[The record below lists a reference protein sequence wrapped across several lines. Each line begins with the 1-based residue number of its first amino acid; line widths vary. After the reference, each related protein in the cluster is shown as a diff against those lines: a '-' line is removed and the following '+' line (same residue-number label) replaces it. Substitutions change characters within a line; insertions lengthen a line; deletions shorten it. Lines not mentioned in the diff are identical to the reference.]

1 MVAKPVGT
9 AMRGIPA
16 RRAFLALGLLLV
28 VGCTAQRQAALLEE
42 ADQRAGNGD
51 YKKAAELYRRAI
63 AVSPESTNAIRGL
76 YKLGFIQETYL
87 RDYEASVLNYGEFLK
102 LTKDPVRAYEVQKR
116 IANIYFE
123 HHRDPEKAIVAY
135 RHLMEMNAESL
146 ELDAFQL
153 RIALSHFRKS
163 DFAQARIE
171 FQALVERFPKSQF
184 VPRAKFEI
192 GNCYYMEGR
201 YELAIEALKQVLRN
215 HAHSDYAVE
224 AQFLIGQSQEHQ
236 GQLRAALQSYEAIKG
251 RYPATDVVEVR
262 MKDVSKRLKQEK

>member
-1 MVAKPVGT
+1 
-9 AMRGIPA
+9 MRGIPA
-16 RRAFLALGLLLV
+16 RKAPFRTALVVLVALV
-28 VGCTAQRQAALLEE
+28 VGCTAERQARLLEE
-42 ADQRAGNGD
+42 ADQHAGSGD
-51 YKKAAELYRRAI
+51 YRKAAELYRRVVTI
-63 AVSPESTNAIRGL
+63 SPETGTAIRAL
-76 YKLGFIQETYL
+76 YKLGFVQETYL

-135 RHLMEMNAESL
+135 RQLMQMNTESL

-171 FQALVERFPKSQF
+171 FQALVERFPKSQYL
-184 VPRAKFEI
+184 PRAKFEI

-201 YELAIEALKQVLRN
+201 YELAIEALKQVLRS
-215 HAHSDYAVE
+215 HAQSDYAVE

-236 GQLRAALQSYEAIKG
+236 GQLRAALQSYESVKG
-251 RYPATDVVEVR
+251 RYPASDVVDVR
-262 MKDVSKRLKQEK
+262 MQDVSKRLKQEK